1 MYKITFKKS
10 AEKDLSKINPVY
22 YDSVVYNIKELAENP
37 RPFGS
42 IKLKGYDNTYRIR
55 VGVYRVV
62 YTIEDNILMVE
73 VIKIG
78 HRRDIYKQNYV

>member
-1 MYKITFKKS
+1 MYKIAFKKS

-22 YDSVVYNIKELAENP
+22 YESVVDNIRELAYNP

-42 IKLKGYDNTYRIR
+42 VKLKGYLNIYRIR

-62 YTIEDNILMVE
+62 YTIEDSILTIE
-73 VIKIG
+73 VIKID
-78 HRRDIYKQNYV
+78 HRSSVYRP